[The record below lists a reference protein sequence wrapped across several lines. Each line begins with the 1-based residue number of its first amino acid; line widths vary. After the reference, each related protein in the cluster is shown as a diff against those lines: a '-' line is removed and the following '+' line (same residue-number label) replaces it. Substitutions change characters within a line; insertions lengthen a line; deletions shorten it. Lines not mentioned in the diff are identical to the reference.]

1 MSGGLERHHE
11 LDAFLP
17 PGSLAGFGSPK
28 TGVQLGVGQPP
39 RMGQV
44 LRRHDLYS
52 GFSLTRMEKEDSNRN
67 HRVELPW
74 FENKLT
80 SS

>member
-1 MSGGLERHHE
+1 MSLM
-11 LDAFLP
+11 LSCP
-17 PGSLAGFGSPK
+17 PGNLAGSGSPK
-28 TGVQLGVGQPP
+28 TGVQLGVRQPP

-44 LRRHDLYS
+44 LRRHDLCS
-52 GFSLTRMEKEDSNRN
+52 GFSLTRMEEEDSNR
-67 HRVELPW
+67 VELTW